1 MAVPAAPVIKVV
13 GSLLGG
19 LFGRKS
25 EKKAAA
31 AQREYDKPVNVRAR
45 YEEAGINPLLAFQGG
60 VVGQSQP
67 VASQNYMG
75 AAIADAS
82 MIIADEMS
90 KRKETQQLSQL
101 QSMNARLQEKVQNLT
116 LRPKVGGIYAGR
128 LATPTMRDALGYGGS
143 DAGTQDGRR
152 ETGEGHPF
160 PRDGVSPFGGFDD
173 YSADDLVTG
182 PQASVKK
189 DVPAFRLFGRDFYG
203 SGLFSTG
210 QQVED
215 AIGEGPLQWAVSPL
229 LGLDAL
235 ANGFYQMGGEYSSR
249 KWKEK
254 LIEGYS
260 KPKPVS
266 EYWTHPQTGF
276 SAKRVKLRY

>member
-1 MAVPAAPVIKVV
+1 MAIPAAPVIKVV

-90 KRKETQQLSQL
+90 KRKEAQQLSQL

-128 LATPTMRDALGYGGS
+128 EQTPTMRQALGYGGS
-143 DAGTQDGRR
+143 YDAQGGGGPAGSSGGGSPAGGAGGGVDSVLPGVETLTPDR
-152 ETGEGHPF
+152 ESDRTKTPN
-160 PRDGVSPFGGFDD
+160 
-173 YSADDLVTG
+173 
-182 PQASVKK
+182 
-189 DVPAFRLFGRDFYG
+189 VP
-203 SGLFSTG
+203 GLFQMDNWFTG
-210 QQVED
+210 GPIWMYGQDADETED
-215 AIGEGPLQWAVSPL
+215 LFLQSPIVVPQIASNWAHR
-229 LGLDAL
+229 
-235 ANGFYQMGGEYSSR
+235 ANR
-249 KWKEK
+249 
-254 LIEGYS
+254 
-260 KPKPVS
+260 P
-266 EYWTHPQTGF
+266 
-276 SAKRVKLRY
+276 

>member
-1 MAVPAAPVIKVV
+1 MAIPAAPLIKVA

-19 LFGRKS
+19 LFGSKS
-25 EKKAAA
+25 QKKAEAR
-31 AQREYDKPVNVRAR
+31 QREYDKPVNVRAR

-60 VVGQSQP
+60 VVGQSQA
-67 VASQNYMG
+67 VGSANYMG

-82 MIIADEMS
+82 MIIADELA
-90 KRKETQQLSQL
+90 QQKDAGKLSQL
-101 QSMNARLQEKVQNLT
+101 QSMNQRLQEKVANLT

-128 LATPTMRDALGYGGS
+128 EQTPTMRQAFGYGGA
-143 DAGTQDGRR
+143 DAGTEDGSG
-152 ETGEGHPF
+152 ETGEGRSF
-160 PRDGVSPFGGFDD
+160 PRDGVSPLGGVDD
-173 YSADDLVTG
+173 YSTDDLVTG

-203 SGLFSTG
+203 SGLFSSG

-215 AIGEGPLQWAVSPL
+215 AIGEGPLQWFVSPV

-235 ANGFYQMGGEYSSR
+235 GNGFYQMGGEYSSR

-254 LIEGYS
+254 LINGYS
-260 KPKPVS
+260 KPKPLP

-276 SAKRVKLRY
+276 SAKRVKPRY